1 MSPCGCQVS
10 EGKDAEC
17 RAIAAAAAKAEY
29 RAAVRILREHSLH
42 LRG

>member
-17 RAIAAAAAKAEY
+17 RAIALAAAKDVEIAAMRVTAEH
-29 RAAVRILREHSLH
+29 LLH
-42 LRG
+42 L